1 MPPILPSPAWRSR
14 ALAMGAQTALIAAPL
29 ALLTLNLIGLP
40 LGEALPALWD
50 SRFPLGRLP
59 YPQALSNLP
68 NMSLITVV
76 VSVAYLCS
84 PRVRRAMRACATR
97 PASAAGTIAGAGIL
111 LLVYTVSR
119 GEANAVFEPV
129 ASACWFT
136 ALPLVALILYRSAFR
151 CSARM
156 LSGAS
161 ILAAGIVLLA
171 LLHPA
176 IASAVVMLV
185 GFSVLAISCS
195 KRRGNRCEF
204 EDTGVPRIDD
214 AAPWAHPPRLRID
227 AILIGA
233 LTLAFCLCASDGS
246 LTALE
251 SWPVWLPLDAGTWL
265 RLSIMFVLVA
275 CGLTGSVAL
284 GQHRIEARS
293 LLLPAIGGAI
303 GTGAVIATPPVVLPT
318 AFSLTAILP
327 AMLSVAFACPTPRA
341 GLRAASCEEPIA
353 LFPALCVLMARAAS
367 FNAASIYDE
376 GALANAGV
384 HYLAIVLVL
393 AIGAATLAHPPSDKL
408 VNPPERFSPFFDR
421 YGIAGRE
428 QQIIYALYK
437 GSSFSEVA
445 HELGIRRSTAS
456 TYAERCYRKLGVT
469 NKRDALDAIRRFD
482 VSSTQRGGAIS
493 IWLMRRCAAIA
504 TGTARSWIGTSLWMG
519 CLLFSVGSAFSLRLH
534 VLVQASNIAVGSTIP
549 LLMGAALVALILHR
563 THDGISEPTPSI
575 ACLVSLLSLVATAML
590 AFPPA
595 TPRPAW
601 ATALFSELAA
611 YAIIPIAAQCMFSIN
626 LIASRRL
633 PFSLLAAGVTAGGLL
648 TLSHAF
654 PSTGATL
661 IIGAHA
667 LLTLGTACF
676 ILGIPAGKHRSNDA
690 HREIYR
696 MRPLQVI
703 GFALLGAALTAAL
716 TRLSPTDLIAPI
728 AATLPVVFAALLA
741 ASSALA
747 LSLARHTAMPSI
759 LPVLPPYACVLAGAC
774 CAGGL
779 PASVDAAVSP
789 SIATGALMV
798 IGLVFAWSYPKD
810 VRTRYSLFS
819 LPEHLLRRRLARKA
833 HLTDAEQTVAV
844 GLARGLSVSALA
856 SQLVVSPHT
865 IRTHR
870 KHIYQKLGVHSYQE
884 FLEAFQTIASRS
896 QHGGEEA
903 ATAQNKITGWKSA
916 SHPPTR

>member
-1 MPPILPSPAWRSR
+1 
-14 ALAMGAQTALIAAPL
+14 
-29 ALLTLNLIGLP
+29 
-40 LGEALPALWD
+40 
-50 SRFPLGRLP
+50 
-59 YPQALSNLP
+59 
-68 NMSLITVV
+68 
-76 VSVAYLCS
+76 
-84 PRVRRAMRACATR
+84 
-97 PASAAGTIAGAGIL
+97 
-111 LLVYTVSR
+111 
-119 GEANAVFEPV
+119 
-129 ASACWFT
+129 
-136 ALPLVALILYRSAFR
+136 
-151 CSARM
+151 
-156 LSGAS
+156 
-161 ILAAGIVLLA
+161 
-171 LLHPA
+171 
-176 IASAVVMLV
+176 
-185 GFSVLAISCS
+185 
-195 KRRGNRCEF
+195 
-204 EDTGVPRIDD
+204 
-214 AAPWAHPPRLRID
+214 
-227 AILIGA
+227 
-233 LTLAFCLCASDGS
+233 
-246 LTALE
+246 
-251 SWPVWLPLDAGTWL
+251 
-265 RLSIMFVLVA
+265 
-275 CGLTGSVAL
+275 
-284 GQHRIEARS
+284 
-293 LLLPAIGGAI
+293 
-303 GTGAVIATPPVVLPT
+303 
-318 AFSLTAILP
+318 
-327 AMLSVAFACPTPRA
+327 
-341 GLRAASCEEPIA
+341 
-353 LFPALCVLMARAAS
+353 
-367 FNAASIYDE
+367 
-376 GALANAGV
+376 
-384 HYLAIVLVL
+384 
-393 AIGAATLAHPPSDKL
+393 
-408 VNPPERFSPFFDR
+408 
-421 YGIAGRE
+421 
-428 QQIIYALYK
+428 
-437 GSSFSEVA
+437 
-445 HELGIRRSTAS
+445 
-456 TYAERCYRKLGVT
+456 
-469 NKRDALDAIRRFD
+469 
-482 VSSTQRGGAIS
+482 
-493 IWLMRRCAAIA
+493 MRRCAAIA

-519 CLLFSVGSAFSLRLH
+519 CLLFSAGSAFSLRLH
-534 VLVQASNIAVGSTIP
+534 VLAQASNIAAGSTIP

-575 ACLVSLLSLVATAML
+575 ACLVSLLSLFATAML

-601 ATALFSELAA
+601 ATALFSELSA

-633 PFSLLAAGVTAGGLL
+633 PFRLLAAGVTAGGLL

-716 TRLSPTDLIAPI
+716 TRLSPTDLITPI

-747 LSLARHTAMPSI
+747 LSLARYTAMPSI
-759 LPVLPPYACVLAGAC
+759 LPALPPYACVLAGAC

-779 PASVDAAVSP
+779 PASVDATVSP

-844 GLARGLSVSALA
+844 GLAHGLSVSALA

-903 ATAQNKITGWKSA
+903 ATAQNKITGWKS
-916 SHPPTR
+916 SSRPPTR

>member
-68 NMSLITVV
+68 SMSLITVV

-84 PRVRRAMRACATR
+84 PRVRGAMRACATR

-119 GEANAVFEPV
+119 GEANAVSEPV

-136 ALPLVALILYRSAFR
+136 ALPLVALILYRFAFR

-303 GTGAVIATPPVVLPT
+303 GTGAVIATPPVALPT

-341 GLRAASCEEPIA
+341 GLRPASCEEPIA

-384 HYLAIVLVL
+384 HHLAIVLVL

-437 GSSFSEVA
+437 GNSFSEVA

-469 NKRDALDAIRRFD
+469 NKRDALDAMRRFD

-519 CLLFSVGSAFSLRLH
+519 CLLFSAGSAFSLRLH
-534 VLVQASNIAVGSTIP
+534 VLAQASNIAAGSTIP

-575 ACLVSLLSLVATAML
+575 ACFVSLLSLVATAML

-595 TPRPAW
+595 VPRPAW

-611 YAIIPIAAQCMFSIN
+611 YAVIPIAAQCMFSIN

-633 PFSLLAAGVTAGGLL
+633 PFRLLLASVTAGGLF

-667 LLTLGTACF
+667 LLTLSTVCF

-759 LPVLPPYACVLAGAC
+759 LPALPPYACVLAGAC

-844 GLARGLSVSALA
+844 GLVRGLSVSVLA

-903 ATAQNKITGWKSA
+903 AMGLNKSTGRKS
-916 SHPPTR
+916 SSRPPTR